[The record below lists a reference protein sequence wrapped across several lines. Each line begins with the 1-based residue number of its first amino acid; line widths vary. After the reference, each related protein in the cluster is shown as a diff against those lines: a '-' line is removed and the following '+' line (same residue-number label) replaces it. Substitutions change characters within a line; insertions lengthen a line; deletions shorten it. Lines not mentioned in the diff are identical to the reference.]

1 MSIFDLFRKSPFI
14 AINEMMKEVVEC
26 TNRIP
31 EIYDA
36 FIDGNQEEVI
46 RIAKEISDHEYKTD
60 KIKDSI
66 RQSLPHSIFMP
77 VARGDILQIITSMD
91 AIADKSE
98 DVGVLM
104 TFKKIHVPDEIKG
117 KIKEFIK
124 VVLEVV
130 DLSKQVVEELE
141 ALRESSFSGP
151 EAEEVISLLDKVN
164 ESEHKTD
171 VMQYDLTKIVI
182 AKSKEM
188 DCASLIL
195 WLKIIEATGDIANSS
210 EKMCNRIRLIIS
222 Q

>member
-14 AINEMMKEVVEC
+14 AIGEMMKEVVEC

-31 EIYDA
+31 DLYEA
-36 FIDGNQEEVI
+36 FINGDHEEVK
-46 RIAKEISDHEYKTD
+46 RLAKEISDHEYNTD

-66 RQSLPHSIFMP
+66 RQSLPNSIFMP

-104 TFKKIHVPDEIKG
+104 TFKKIYVPDEIKG
-117 KIKEFIK
+117 KIKDFTK
-124 VVLEVV
+124 AVLDVV
-130 DLSKQVVEELE
+130 DLSKQVIEELE
-141 ALRESSFSGP
+141 ALREASFSGP
-151 EAEEVISLLDKVN
+151 EAKEVISLLDKVN

-171 VMQYDLTKIVI
+171 VMQYDLTKII
-182 AKSKEM
+182 IDKSEEM

-195 WLKIIEATGDIANSS
+195 WLKIIEATGDIANAA

>member
-31 EIYDA
+31 DLYEA
-36 FIDGNQEEVI
+36 FINGDEEEVK
-46 RIAKEISDHEYKTD
+46 RLAKEISDHEYNTD

-66 RQSLPHSIFMP
+66 RQSLPNSIFMP

-91 AIADKSE
+91 AIADRSE

-104 TFKKIHVPDEIKG
+104 TFKRIYVPDEIKG
-117 KIKEFIK
+117 KIKGFTK
-124 VVLEVV
+124 AVLDVVE
-130 DLSKQVVEELE
+130 LSKQVIEELE
-141 ALRESSFSGP
+141 ALREASFSGP
-151 EAEEVISLLDKVN
+151 EAKEVISLLDKVN

-171 VMQYDLTKIVI
+171 VMQYDLTKII
-182 AKSKEM
+182 IDKSDEM
-188 DCASLIL
+188 NCASLIL
-195 WLKIIEATGDIANSS
+195 WLKIIEATGDIANAA

>member
-14 AINEMMKEVVEC
+14 AINEMMKEVAEC
-26 TNRIP
+26 TIRIP
-31 EIYDA
+31 DLYDA
-36 FIDGNQEEVI
+36 FINGDKEEVK
-46 RIAKEISDHEYKTD
+46 RIAQEISEHEYKTD

-66 RQSLPHSIFMP
+66 RQSLPNSIFMP

-104 TFKKIHVPDEIKG
+104 TFKSVHVPDEIKG
-117 KIKEFIK
+117 KIKDFTK
-124 VVLEVV
+124 AVLNVV
-130 DLSKQVVEELE
+130 DLSKRVIEELE
-141 ALRESSFSGP
+141 ALREAGFSGP
-151 EAEEVISLLDKVN
+151 EAKEVISLLDKVN
-164 ESEHKTD
+164 ESEHETD
-171 VMQYDLTKIVI
+171 VMQYDLTKII
-182 AKSKEM
+182 IDKSEEM

-195 WLKIIEATGDIANSS
+195 WLKIIEATGDIANAA

>member
-36 FIDGNQEEVI
+36 FINGNQEEVV

-117 KIKEFIK
+117 KIKEFTK
-124 VVLEVV
+124 VILEVV

-141 ALRESSFSGP
+141 ALREASFSGP
-151 EAEEVISLLDKVN
+151 EAKEVISLLDKVN

-182 AKSKEM
+182 DKSEEM

>member
-31 EIYDA
+31 NLYEA
-36 FIDGNQEEVI
+36 FINGDEEEVK
-46 RIAKEISDHEYKTD
+46 RLAKEISDHEYNTD

-66 RQSLPHSIFMP
+66 RQSLPNSIFMP

-91 AIADKSE
+91 AIADRSE

-104 TFKKIHVPDEIKG
+104 TFKRIYVPDEIKG
-117 KIKEFIK
+117 KIKGFTK
-124 VVLEVV
+124 AVLDVVE
-130 DLSKQVVEELE
+130 LSKQVIEELE
-141 ALRESSFSGP
+141 ALREASFSGP
-151 EAEEVISLLDKVN
+151 EAKEVISLLDKVN

-171 VMQYDLTKIVI
+171 VMQYDLTKII
-182 AKSKEM
+182 IDKSDEM
-188 DCASLIL
+188 NCASLIL
-195 WLKIIEATGDIANSS
+195 WLKIIEATGDIANAA

>member
-31 EIYDA
+31 EIYEA
-36 FIDGNQEEVI
+36 FVEGNQQEVE

-60 KIKDSI
+60 EIKNSI

-91 AIADKSE
+91 AIADRSE

-104 TFKKIHVPDEIKG
+104 SLKSLQVPDELKQRVRD
-117 KIKEFIK
+117 FATAVVK
-124 VVLEVV
+124 VV
-130 DLSKQVVEELE
+130 DYSRQVIEELE
-141 ALRESSFSGP
+141 ALREASFAGP
-151 EAEEVISLLDKVN
+151 EAKSVLELLDKVN
-164 ESEHKTD
+164 ESEHETD
-171 VMQYDLTKIVI
+171 ILQYELTKIVI
-182 AKSKEM
+182 NRSESI

-195 WLKIIEATGDIANSS
+195 WMKIIETTGDIANAA

>member
-14 AINEMMKEVVEC
+14 AINEMMKEVIEC

-31 EIYDA
+31 ELYDA
-36 FIDGNQEEVI
+36 FIDGDQEEVE
-46 RIAKEISDHEYKTD
+46 RIAKEISNHEYQTD
-60 KIKDSI
+60 KIKDGI
-66 RQSLPHSIFMP
+66 RQSLPNSIFMP

-104 TFKKIHVPDEIKG
+104 TFKKIYVPEGIKG
-117 KIKEFIK
+117 KIKEFTNT
-124 VVLEVV
+124 VVNVV
-130 DLSKQVVEELE
+130 EQSKQVIEELE
-141 ALRESSFSGP
+141 ALREASFSGP
-151 EAEEVISLLDKVN
+151 EAKEVVTLLNKVN

-171 VMQYDLTKIVI
+171 VMQYDLTKII
-182 AKSKEM
+182 IDESEEM
-188 DCASLIL
+188 NCASLIL
-195 WLKIIEATGDIANSS
+195 WLKIIEATGDIANAA

>member
-31 EIYDA
+31 EIFEA
-36 FIDGNQEEVI
+36 FVEGKQEEVE
-46 RIAKEISDHEYKTD
+46 RIAKEISEHEYKTD
-60 KIKDSI
+60 EIKNSI

-91 AIADKSE
+91 AIADRSE

-104 TFKKIHVPDEIKG
+104 SLKILQVPDEMKQRVRD
-117 KIKEFIK
+117 FASAVVK
-124 VVLEVV
+124 VV
-130 DLSKQVVEELE
+130 DYSRQVIEELE
-141 ALRESSFSGP
+141 ALREASFAGP
-151 EAEEVISLLDKVN
+151 EAKSVLELLDKVN
-164 ESEHKTD
+164 ESEHETD
-171 VMQYDLTKIVI
+171 VLQYELTKIVI
-182 AKSKEM
+182 NRSESI

-195 WLKIIEATGDIANSS
+195 WMKIIETTGDIANAA

>member
-31 EIYDA
+31 EIYEA
-36 FIDGNQEEVI
+36 FINGDQEEVK

-91 AIADKSE
+91 AIADKAE

-104 TFKKIHVPDEIKG
+104 SFKRIHVPEEIKG
-117 KIKEFIK
+117 KIKDFIATILK
-124 VVLEVV
+124 VV

-141 ALRESSFSGP
+141 VLREASFSGP
-151 EAEEVISLLDKVN
+151 EAKEVITLLDKVN
-164 ESEHKTD
+164 ESEHETD
-171 VMQYDLTKIVI
+171 VMQYDLTKII
-182 AKSKEM
+182 IDGSEEM

-195 WLKIIEATGDIANSS
+195 WLKIIEATGDIANAA

>member
-31 EIYDA
+31 NLYEA
-36 FIDGNQEEVI
+36 FINGDEEEVK
-46 RIAKEISDHEYKTD
+46 RLAKEISDHEYNTD

-66 RQSLPHSIFMP
+66 RQSLPNSIFMP

-91 AIADKSE
+91 AIADRSE

-104 TFKKIHVPDEIKG
+104 TFKRIYVPDEITG
-117 KIKEFIK
+117 KIKGFTK
-124 VVLEVV
+124 AVLDVVE
-130 DLSKQVVEELE
+130 LSKQVVEELE
-141 ALRESSFSGP
+141 ALREASFSGP
-151 EAEEVISLLDKVN
+151 EAKEVISLLDKVN

-171 VMQYDLTKIVI
+171 VMQYDLTKII
-182 AKSKEM
+182 IDKSDEM
-188 DCASLIL
+188 NCASLIL
-195 WLKIIEATGDIANSS
+195 WLKIIEATGDIANAA

>member
-31 EIYDA
+31 DLYEA
-36 FIDGNQEEVI
+36 FINGDEEEVK
-46 RIAKEISDHEYKTD
+46 RMAKEISDHEYNTD

-66 RQSLPHSIFMP
+66 RQSLPNSIFMP

-91 AIADKSE
+91 AIADRSE

-104 TFKKIHVPDEIKG
+104 TFKRIYVPDEIKG
-117 KIKEFIK
+117 KIKGFTK
-124 VVLEVV
+124 AVLDVVE
-130 DLSKQVVEELE
+130 LSKQVIEELE
-141 ALRESSFSGP
+141 ALREASFSGP
-151 EAEEVISLLDKVN
+151 EAKEVISLLDKVN

-171 VMQYDLTKIVI
+171 VMQYDLTKII
-182 AKSKEM
+182 IDKSDEM
-188 DCASLIL
+188 NCASLIL
-195 WLKIIEATGDIANSS
+195 WLKIIEATGDIANAA